1 MMLIFGNNLIEIDLP
16 KVKLHNRTDDNTH
29 VFAPSLKVYI
39 LLWVSDM
46 NFILEAQTTDQI
58 GIQQSM

>member
-1 MMLIFGNNLIEIDLP
+1 MLIFGKNLSEFDLP
-16 KVKLHNRTDDNTH
+16 KKKLHKRTDDNTH